1 MPKIIDDPSDLPP
14 LVHDRRK
21 GKRTTDGLPIP
32 QLRVLQVLLAAK
44 GPLAR
49 VRISEK
55 CGNKTH
61 VVVGRAI
68 GYTDPKRRAN
78 FEQTKDGGKRASLLT
93 LGFVRERRINVEGV
107 WELVVELTDEGR
119 EYAMSVI
126 DDINSLP
133 PLRN

>member
-1 MPKIIDDPSDLPP
+1 MPKIIDDPNDVPE
-14 LVHDRRK
+14 LVPDRRM
-21 GKRTTDGLPIP
+21 GKRKDTLPVP

-68 GYTDPKRRAN
+68 GYTDPERRAV

-93 LGFVRERRINVEGV
+93 MGFVRERRINVEGV
-107 WELVVELTDEGR
+107 WELVVEITDEGR
-119 EYAMSVI
+119 AYAMSVI
-126 DDINSLP
+126 DEINSLP